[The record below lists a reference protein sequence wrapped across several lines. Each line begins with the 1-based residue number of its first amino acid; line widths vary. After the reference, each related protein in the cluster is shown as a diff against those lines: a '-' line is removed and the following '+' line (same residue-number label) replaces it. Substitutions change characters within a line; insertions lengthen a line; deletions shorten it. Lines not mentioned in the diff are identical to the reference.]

1 MSKNKQNYFT
11 TGEFAKLVGVTKHTL
26 FHYDEIGIFSPEIKG
41 ENDYRYY
48 SVFQLDVFD
57 VIATL
62 RELDMPLKEIKA
74 YLDRKSPKELIS
86 LLEKEEEIIDKK
98 IDKLLKMKKII
109 SQKIKLTKD
118 VFNIDIEKISI
129 ERSEEELLVITENMP
144 ISNEKNIAISI
155 SNHVKFCKEN
165 NIQSAYSIG
174 DMIDIENIKNQQYD
188 KYSYFY
194 TKVSEDNGK
203 VQLYKKKAG
212 LYLTAYHQG
221 GWATIDGA
229 YKRIMKF
236 AEENKLNLEGYF
248 YEDVLLDELSVSGY
262 EKYLIKISIAV
273 NNV

>member
-174 DMIDIENIKNQQYD
+174 DMIDIENIKNEQYA

-212 LYLTAYHQG
+212 FYLTAYHQG